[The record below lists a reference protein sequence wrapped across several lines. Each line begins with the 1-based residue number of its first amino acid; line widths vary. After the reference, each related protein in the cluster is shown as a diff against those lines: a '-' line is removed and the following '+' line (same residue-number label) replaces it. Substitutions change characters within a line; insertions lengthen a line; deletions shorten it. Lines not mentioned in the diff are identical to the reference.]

1 MQTDELEGALTG
13 ALVALGAN
21 WLENDNRHRRQV
33 VQAKDTAH
41 AALQL
46 FRDLVSSGFFQ
57 RLERPIVADA
67 LGGLMLAEQKK
78 DHPGLAPSLN
88 QLRRIDLADGMR
100 AHIQSLQWPLKE
112 GEYDEQGMAKKAGD
126 LSSFFLGLVYAE
138 SQSWILGLLQKEPPT
153 EQQRTQIY
161 GAAQALT
168 RVLYKSNLT
177 LDQFGAAWTQL
188 FADQGAGNEGSG
200 KTDPHAATRPGN
212 GSPAY
217 GPPMLSQLNL
227 NLSVVPLGSEAVS
240 SYQTL
245 SQNHD
250 RASKWR
256 IVASGSGVSAGS
268 VLFQV
273 NFGSPWTRNGQTY
286 VPVVAAQGMGICVV
300 NVTPSGFQV
309 VSTLPL
315 VTGSTLDV
323 GFATVGA

>member
-1 MQTDELEGALTG
+1 MQTDEFEGALTG
-13 ALVALGAN
+13 ALVTLGTH

-78 DHPGLAPSLN
+78 ANPGLAPSLN
-88 QLRRIDLADGMR
+88 QLRRIDLAEGMR
-100 AHIQSLQWPLKE
+100 AHIQNLQWPLKE

-138 SQSWILGLLQKEPPT
+138 TQSWILGLLQKEPPT

-161 GAAQALT
+161 SAAQALT

-177 LDQFGAAWTQL
+177 LEQFVEAWTKL
-188 FADQGAGNEGSG
+188 FADQGAGSAGTG
-200 KTDPHAATRPGN
+200 KSDPHSVTTPGN
-212 GSPAY
+212 GAPAY
-217 GPPMLSQLNL
+217 GPPTLSQVNL
-227 NLSVVPLGSEAVS
+227 NLSVVPLGSEAVT

-256 IVASGSGVSAGS
+256 IVASGSGVSPGS

-286 VPVVAAQGMGICVV
+286 VPVVAAQGLGICVV

-323 GFATVGA
+323 GFATLGA